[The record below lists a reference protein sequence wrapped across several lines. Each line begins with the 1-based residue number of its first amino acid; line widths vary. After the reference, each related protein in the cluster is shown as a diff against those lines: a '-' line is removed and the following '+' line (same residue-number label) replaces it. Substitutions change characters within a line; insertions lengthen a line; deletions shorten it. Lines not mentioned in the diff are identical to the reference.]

1 VAQHARAALSGTACS
16 TGAAGGTVR
25 AECCDDCGHYLE
37 VVQMDNDAHA
47 EPVADDPVSLTL
59 DLPVSETGAQRHAVN
74 LMLLFG
80 DPDASPPPG
89 AP

>member
-1 VAQHARAALSGTACS
+1 VCAQ
-16 TGAAGGTVR
+16 
-25 AECCDDCGHYLE
+25 CCDDCRHNLK
-37 VVQMDNDAHA
+37 VVQMDKDAHA
-47 EPVADDPVSLTL
+47 EPVADDLASLTL
-59 DLPVSETGAQRHAVN
+59 DLRVADTGAQRHAVN